1 MEFFMKHYI
10 ADLKKYLDEIS
21 VQEVKTIANVIYEGY
36 LKDKQIFIM
45 GNGGSASTSSHFACD
60 LSKSTAI
67 VNKRRLRVHSLN
79 DNISLMTA
87 LSNDIGYDKV
97 FEEQLINHINSHDVV
112 IGISASGNSKNILDA
127 MDYSKQRGA
136 ITIGFI
142 GFEGGSLYNKVDY
155 KVLIRSMDYGI
166 VESIHLALEHLI
178 CLSVKD
184 MIEKND

>member
-1 MEFFMKHYI
+1 MRFTILDYMEN
-10 ADLKKYLDEIS
+10 LKKYLNEVS
-21 VQEVKTIANVIYEGY
+21 VNDVEAIAKVIYEAY
-36 LKDKQIFIM
+36 LNDKQIFIM

-60 LSKSTAI
+60 LSKST
-67 VNKRRLRVHSLN
+67 VLPNKRRLRVHSLN

-97 FEEQLINHINSHDVV
+97 FEEQLINHVNSQDVV

-142 GFEGGSLYNKVDY
+142 GFEGGTLHNKVDY

-184 MIEKND
+184 MIEKNA

>member
-1 MEFFMKHYI
+1 MEFSMQNYI
-10 ADLKKYLDEIS
+10 EDLKKYLDEVS
-21 VQEVKTIANVIYEGY
+21 VHEVETIAKVIYNGY
-36 LKDKQIFIM
+36 LKDNQIFIM

-67 VNKRRLRVHSLN
+67 ANKRRLRVYSLN

-97 FEEQLINHINSHDVV
+97 FEEQLMNHINSQDVV

-127 MDYSKQRGA
+127 IDYSRQRGA

-142 GFEGGSLYNKVDY
+142 GFNGGILKDKVDY
-155 KVLIRSMDYGI
+155 KILIRSMDYGI
-166 VESIHLALEHLI
+166 VESLHLALEHLI
-178 CLSVKD
+178 CLSVKE
-184 MIEKND
+184 MVEKNA